1 MTYNSLYQQLKAELE
16 EHISFRVDKPEET
29 ADSTLKALWQKAQ
42 GNSMSAEEAVKHELQ
57 DLNKDEE
64 KKLKEYFSQRISGK
78 PLSYILERQSFLGI
92 ELICDSRALIPRKE
106 TEILGKKALEIG
118 LSVAKTQSEIKIL
131 DVCCGSGNLGIALAK
146 NISNSIIYSS
156 DLSLEAVN
164 LTRENVHFHHLESQ
178 IKVSVSDL
186 FQNFESDAF
195 FGKIDLIVCN
205 PPYISSSKVTRMD
218 REISDNEP
226 LMAFDGGMIGLSII
240 QKLIRE
246 APRFLASKGW
256 LVFEIGLGQGPFIMQ
271 LCEKSMLY
279 RTIESV
285 LDEKGNARVVVA
297 QIA

>member
-57 DLNKDEE
+57 YLNKDEE

-118 LSVAKTQSEIKIL
+118 LSVAKAQPKIKIL